1 MRPGMEKPGL
11 ISRRIISMERTKRMV
26 VPALLVAAAALA
38 ACGQGS
44 TDTTQATAAT
54 AAATESSTAAATE
67 ASTEAST
74 AASTEAAAEA
84 TGETTEE
91 AAGTKE
97 VTTPDGETLEVPE
110 SVDAIV
116 SMAPSATRVL
126 IDLGL
131 SDKIVACDT
140 YSEQYYGDQLPADIP
155 TFDMMSPDNEQL
167 IALDPDILFAT
178 GMSNAGGNDAY
189 ETARENGVCIA
200 QMATPS
206 SLQGI
211 VDDVTFIGEATGT
224 DASSLVQDL
233 TDTESA
239 LQTAAAGVT
248 DKKSVL
254 VIASTPTAD
263 YPDIYAAGKDTY
275 IDDILTLI
283 GAENVA
289 GDSSGWVSYSEEA
302 AIALN
307 PDVIISSDTY
317 NDAVEAFSSN
327 DAWKDVSA
335 LQNDAVFTLT
345 DANELNQPN
354 NHTVSAMVEMAK
366 DIYPDV
372 FADVSD
378 PYQ

>member
-1 MRPGMEKPGL
+1 MEKPGL

-44 TDTTQATAAT
+44 TDTTQAT

-354 NHTVSAMVEMAK
+354 NHTASAMVEMAK
-366 DIYPDV
+366 DIYPDA
-372 FADVSD
+372 FADVAD
-378 PYQ
+378 PYK